1 MARVIRIGI
10 AQMDC
15 RLGEVEENLRIIE
28 GYIERARQEEVQ
40 LLLFPELALT
50 GYSVKERFH
59 EVATKLDS
67 EPIQRLQELS
77 KRGVALAVGIIEE
90 TPGAEFYNSAIYIS
104 NGKIRHLH
112 RKIYLPTYGRFDER
126 LYFGAGKDLAAFD
139 TKFARMAMLVC
150 ADCWHINLPYLA
162 VHDGADV
169 LLVLAA
175 SSRQGLAGEVHPSE
189 AWHSMIHSYGLCMGS
204 FVIFA
209 NRAGQE
215 GDLQF
220 WGGSRIVA
228 PDGSVI
234 SEGKMDEP
242 DLVVGDIDLDMM
254 RKMRIILPFR
264 RDDNL
269 EFTLDQGQQIL
280 RRRRKRALRFISELE
295 EEEI

>member
-1 MARVIRIGI
+1 
-10 AQMDC
+10 
-15 RLGEVEENLRIIE
+15 
-28 GYIERARQEEVQ
+28 
-40 LLLFPELALT
+40 
-50 GYSVKERFH
+50 
-59 EVATKLDS
+59 
-67 EPIQRLQELS
+67 
-77 KRGVALAVGIIEE
+77 
-90 TPGAEFYNSAIYIS
+90 
-104 NGKIRHLH
+104 
-112 RKIYLPTYGRFDER
+112 
-126 LYFGAGKDLAAFD
+126 
-139 TKFARMAMLVC
+139 
-150 ADCWHINLPYLA
+150 
-162 VHDGADV
+162 
-169 LLVLAA
+169 
-175 SSRQGLAGEVHPSE
+175 
-189 AWHSMIHSYGLCMGS
+189 MIHSYGLCMGS